1 MRINTNVSALIANHH
16 LNKTDNMLG
25 KSMQRLASGKRLNR
39 AEDDSAAI
47 AIAKRM
53 QTQINSIGQTGR
65 NGNDGVSVV
74 QTAEGALNEIH
85 SMLQRM
91 RELAVQGANGTNSD
105 EDRKAI
111 QEEVE
116 DLKKEIVRITD
127 QTQFSSINLLDG
139 NLDRRS
145 YCTVDTGAAITE
157 NTSSWGKVV
166 SSTDSVAADLYKVEV
181 TAEATQAELEITV
194 GNNPATESGTIKINN
209 TIVHIEKGDSKATIE
224 AKIIEAAEK
233 IGATYK
239 TEVDATTNDKKGT
252 FTTNAYG
259 SDAKI
264 EFEFSSNAMK
274 ALFESPTTD
283 SVEKRGTDAVV
294 EFVEDNNGIRA
305 GFSATAKLSVEGNYV
320 TVTDNGGFN
329 MVMKVS
335 QEGEYSFEVTDMGT
349 MPIQIG
355 IAEGQ
360 VLDIRIQ
367 TISLETLSIENTNFS
382 TQDNCESAI
391 GDLDKAISY
400 VSAVRG
406 SLGAYQNRLESA
418 VRSIEVAEE
427 SVTSSLSRIE
437 DTDMAEEMTYYT
449 QMNVLTQAGVSVLA
463 QANERPQTVLQL
475 LQ

>member
-145 YCTVDTGAAITE
+145 YCTVETNPATTE

-166 SSTDSVAADLYKVEV
+166 SSSDSVAADLYKVEV

-194 GNNPATESGTIKINN
+194 GNNPATESGTVKINN
-209 TIVHIEKGDSKATIE
+209 TIIHIEKGDSKATIE

-239 TEVDATTNDKKGT
+239 TEVDAATNDEKGT

-283 SVEKRGTDAVV
+283 SIEKRGTDAVV

-305 GFSATAKLSVEGNYV
+305 GFSATIKK
-320 TVTDNGGFN
+320 F
-329 MVMKVS
+329 
-335 QEGEYSFEVTDMGT
+335 
-349 MPIQIG
+349 
-355 IAEGQ
+355 
-360 VLDIRIQ
+360 
-367 TISLETLSIENTNFS
+367 
-382 TQDNCESAI
+382 
-391 GDLDKAISY
+391 
-400 VSAVRG
+400 
-406 SLGAYQNRLESA
+406 
-418 VRSIEVAEE
+418 
-427 SVTSSLSRIE
+427 
-437 DTDMAEEMTYYT
+437 
-449 QMNVLTQAGVSVLA
+449 
-463 QANERPQTVLQL
+463 
-475 LQ
+475 